1 MTSKSSLPVKKPVP
15 KSATKDVANK
25 LYGGGAVN
33 RTQVNKKTVSQQGA
47 GDNVKRKQIMP
58 MATSLGP
65 AHKLYGS
72 KK

>member
-47 GDNVKRKQIMP
+47 GDSCNP
-58 MATSLGP
+58 
-65 AHKLYGS
+65 
-72 KK
+72 